1 MERRRERG
9 RREMERRRERGRREM
24 KGNEKGQRVKEGS
37 KGRGEERN
45 GNREGYGSMP
55 QYDYSLL
62 PTYTSHHWPVVSV
75 LWLLLLPQMILL
87 VGVGV
92 VCGCSVWVYGGER
105 EKEGIKQKSR
115 HARKRKDCNRLL

>member
-1 MERRRERG
+1 
-9 RREMERRRERGRREM
+9 MERRRERGRREM

-92 VCGCSVWVYGGER
+92 RVYGGER
-105 EKEGIKQKSR
+105 GDRRDMWREEKGGI
-115 HARKRKDCNRLL
+115 